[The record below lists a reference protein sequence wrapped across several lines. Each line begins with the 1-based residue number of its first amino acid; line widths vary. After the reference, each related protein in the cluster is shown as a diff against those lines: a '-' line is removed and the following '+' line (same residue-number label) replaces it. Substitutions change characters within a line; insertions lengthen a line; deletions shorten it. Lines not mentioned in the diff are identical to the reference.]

1 MNKAGTTNGCAG
13 HVAKP
18 HPSKNGTAE
27 CRTIVDNLCER
38 HNALA
43 RYVGVPCTVEPQKI
57 TRYPAVLEEHG
68 AYCRGFGGYRI
79 PLSPFKGEFNK
90 IRFRGMG
97 NGKEVVCGYVIDK
110 DGYVE
115 SFVRMP
121 GDDDGWAV
129 LPITPESHA
138 LFASVPLVKGKPAW
152 DDIHVQ
158 LYGDSLTSE
167 MGEAITALAERVT
180 ALEQTL
186 YSRHAGSADC

>member
-1 MNKAGTTNGCAG
+1 MNKAGKTNNSANEA
-13 HVAKP
+13 VKSS
-18 HPSKNGTAE
+18 PSKGNIPE
-27 CRTIVDNLCER
+27 YRTIVDSLCKR

-43 RYVGVPCTVEPQKI
+43 RYVGVPCTLEPQRI
-57 TRYPAVLEEHG
+57 TRYPAILEEHG

-79 PLSPFKGEFNK
+79 PLAPFRDEFNK

-97 NGKEVVCGYVIDK
+97 NGKQVVCGYVIDK
-110 DGYVE
+110 NGYIE

-121 GDDDGWAV
+121 GEDGWAI
-129 LPITPESHA
+129 LPITRDSHA

-152 DDIHVQ
+152 DDIRVQ

>member
-1 MNKAGTTNGCAG
+1 MNKAGKTNNSANEA
-13 HVAKP
+13 VKSS
-18 HPSKNGTAE
+18 PSKGNIPE
-27 CRTIVDNLCER
+27 YRTIVDSLCKR

-43 RYVGVPCTVEPQKI
+43 RYVGVPCTIEPQRI
-57 TRYPAVLEEHG
+57 TRYPAILEEHG

-79 PLSPFKGEFNK
+79 PLAPFRDEFNK

-97 NGKEVVCGYVIDK
+97 NGKQVVCGYVIDK
-110 DGYVE
+110 NGYVE

-121 GDDDGWAV
+121 GEDGWAI
-129 LPITPESHA
+129 LPITPDSHA

-186 YSRHAGSADC
+186 YRRHAGSADC